1 MPDMTKTQK
10 INGSDSYGLLLWA
23 TIGLGIII
31 RVVQFLANRALWI
44 DEAAVASSL
53 VSRSYSGLFLKTLDY
68 KMTVPLGF
76 LIVERFFV
84 QLFGTGERAL
94 RLFPLL
100 AGIGSLFLFFY
111 VAKRIL
117 HRKALLIAMLLF
129 AVSNHL
135 VYYSSELKQ
144 YSTDVAIILVIF
156 LVSLYILDEGLSFFS
171 VLFLGIF
178 GGLAIWFSHPAI
190 FFLAGAGSTLAM
202 TYLVKKRWKETLCLL
217 PVFMFWLCSFTF
229 YYIFVL
235 KDRIVLDYVVQ
246 FWDAE
251 GGYMPLFPKSVSDIS
266 WFPLKFE
273 KMFRNPGGFKKCI
286 LVIMFL
292 FVFGYVSLFRERKD
306 KFWLL
311 VSPLPFALIASG
323 LFLYPF
329 SERLILYLVPI
340 ILLGV
345 AEGTEKI
352 RKLVW
357 NSSAI
362 LGFCIILVVLYY
374 PLLNAGKLMIRPFER
389 EEIKPLL
396 SYLAEHRQDEDVLYL
411 SHGGIRA
418 FKYYN
423 ERYELDDINYVV
435 GIPLRLGLQNLTVDF
450 ENLKGNK
457 RVWLL
462 FRQNDV
468 KWDGVDFERFSLYY
482 LDRIGKRT
490 DTFKNDTA
498 SLYLYDLTAEKAS
511 GIE

>member
-1 MPDMTKTQK
+1 MTKTQR

-31 RVVQFLANRALWI
+31 RLVQFLANRALWI
-44 DEAAVASSL
+44 DEAALASSL
-53 VSRSYSGLFLKTLDY
+53 VNRSYSGLFLKTLDY
-68 KMTVPLGF
+68 NQTAPPGF

-94 RLFPLL
+94 RFFPFL

-111 VAKRIL
+111 VARRIL
-117 HRKALLIAMLLF
+117 NRKALLVAMLLF

-135 VYYSSELKQ
+135 VYYSNELKQ

-156 LVSLYILDEGLSFFS
+156 LISLYILDEGISFCK
-171 VLFLGIF
+171 VLFFGIF
-178 GGLAIWFSHPAI
+178 GGLSIWFSHPAI
-190 FFLAGAGSTLAM
+190 FFLAGAGSTLAL
-202 TYLVKKRWKETLCLL
+202 TYLVKKRWKESLWLL

-229 YYIFVL
+229 YYVCVL
-235 KDRIVLDYVVQ
+235 KDRVVLDFVVQ
-246 FWDAE
+246 FWDAK
-251 GGYMPLFPKSVSDIS
+251 GAYMPLFPKSVSDIS
-266 WFPLKFE
+266 WFPLTFE
-273 KMFRNPGGFKKCI
+273 KIFRNPGGFKKCI

-306 KFWLL
+306 RFWLL

-329 SERLILYLVPI
+329 SGRLILYLVPM

-362 LGFCIILVVLYY
+362 LGLCIILVVLYY
-374 PLLNAGKLMIRPFER
+374 PLLNAGKLMIRPFEYQ
-389 EEIKPLL
+389 EIKPLL
-396 SYLAEHRQDEDVLYL
+396 SYLAEHKQHEDVLYL
-411 SHGGIRA
+411 CRGGAKA
-418 FKYYN
+418 FNYYK
-423 ERYELDDINYVV
+423 ERYELDDINYVF
-435 GIPLRLGLQNLTVDF
+435 GASLKSALQSFTVDF

-462 FRQNDV
+462 FLRNE
-468 KWDGVDFERFSLYY
+468 KTDGVDFERFSLYY
-482 LDRIGKRT
+482 LDSIGKRT

-511 GIE
+511 AIE